1 MEHPKLILSSIG
13 VTWLGKGWPINLGI
27 LYIRPVQV
35 YLHVCHKIYRC
46 RFCNLTLFV
55 LKHKMTRYDTRYIHD
70 DQNDQQDG
78 NSKLFVSNISSLT
91 QENDIS
97 DLFSKYGRWAN

>member
-1 MEHPKLILSSIG
+1 
-13 VTWLGKGWPINLGI
+13 
-27 LYIRPVQV
+27 
-35 YLHVCHKIYRC
+35 
-46 RFCNLTLFV
+46 
-55 LKHKMTRYDTRYIHD
+55 MTRYDTRYIHD

-97 DLFSKYGRWAN
+97 DLFSKYGR